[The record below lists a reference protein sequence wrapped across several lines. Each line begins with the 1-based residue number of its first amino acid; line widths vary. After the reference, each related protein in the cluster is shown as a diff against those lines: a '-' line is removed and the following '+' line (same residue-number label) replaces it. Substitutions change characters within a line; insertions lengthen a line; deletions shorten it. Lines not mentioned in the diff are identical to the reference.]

1 MSYTRYNADDLTIEL
16 VGEKEVA
23 KALGS
28 IPQKAPL
35 VIRNAVNE
43 TAKDARKVM
52 IQEAK
57 KRYALNSKGRRH
69 LNDLQ
74 IRQKAR
80 VSDLGAE
87 LHIGGPSQKNRCA
100 MIWAISRLS
109 RTDRI
114 WASMLPMRL
123 PFSEAKF

>member
-52 IQEAK
+52 IQ
-57 KRYALNSKGRRH
+57 
-69 LNDLQ
+69 
-74 IRQKAR
+74 
-80 VSDLGAE
+80 
-87 LHIGGPSQKNRCA
+87 
-100 MIWAISRLS
+100 
-109 RTDRI
+109 
-114 WASMLPMRL
+114 
-123 PFSEAKF
+123 